1 MIDTQIL
8 KSTDE
13 NISYCVSLIK
23 SSDVVAMP
31 TETVYGLAASAYDKN
46 AVAKIFDA
54 KGRPQDNPLICHISN
69 FDMLLDLTCK
79 RSNLLY
85 MIAEKFWPGPLTV
98 IVPKNDC
105 VLDIVTAGLDTVAI
119 RFPSHSIAQKL
130 INECGFP
137 LVAPSA
143 NLSGTPSPTTAAH
156 VYDDLNGKIKAI
168 LDGGTCKI
176 GVESTIIKVDDNEI
190 KLLRPGVITVKML
203 QEVCKN
209 ITVDINI
216 FNKPNEN
223 IKVISPGVKYKHY
236 SPKANVILV
245 DGNLSQFKRYISNKL
260 DDNTFCVVFDEDQ
273 EHFKNNVLTYGKDS
287 LSQAHNIFSILRKVD
302 DLKAKTVFIRCPQKT
317 DIGLAV
323 YNRLLRASGFNLV
336 KL

>member
-1 MIDTQIL
+1 MIYTKIL
-8 KSTDE
+8 KPTDE
-13 NISYCVSLIK
+13 NISCCASLIK
-23 SSDVVAMP
+23 SSDIVAMP

-69 FDMLLDLTCK
+69 FDMLLNLTCK
-79 RSNLLY
+79 MSNLLY
-85 MIAEKFWPGPLTV
+85 RIAERFWPGPLTV
-98 IVPKNDC
+98 IVPRSDC
-105 VLDIVTAGLDTVAI
+105 VLDIVTAGLDNVAI
-119 RFPSHSIAQKL
+119 RFPSHIVAQKL

-156 VYDDLNGKIKAI
+156 VYDDLKGKIKAI

-190 KLLRPGVITVKML
+190 KLLRPGAITIKML
-203 QEVCKN
+203 QKVCKN
-209 ITVDINI
+209 VTADITI
-216 FNKPNEN
+216 FNKPDEN

-245 DGNLSQFKRYISNKL
+245 DGSLSQFKKYISDKL
-260 DDNTFCVVFDEDQ
+260 DNNTFCVVFDEDQ
-273 EHFKNNVLTYGKDS
+273 AHFKNNVLTYGKDS
-287 LSQAHNIFSILRKVD
+287 LSQAHNIFSVLRKID
-302 DLKAKTVFIRCPQKT
+302 DLEAKTVFIRCPQKT